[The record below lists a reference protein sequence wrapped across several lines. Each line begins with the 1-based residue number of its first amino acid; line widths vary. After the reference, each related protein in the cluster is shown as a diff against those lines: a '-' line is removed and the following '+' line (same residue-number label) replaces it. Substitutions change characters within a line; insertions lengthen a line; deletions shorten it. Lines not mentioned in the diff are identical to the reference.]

1 MLLRGLVRLLAVL
14 MLVSMA
20 WAAEAVGTWEGRSE
34 SGALIVLHLK
44 TEGAKLTGT
53 ASVNGNEQPIS
64 DGRVEKDKLTFS
76 IPSLYGNGTVAV
88 TGTLDGDEL
97 RLSLEAPVGVT
108 KASLKRQ

>member
-1 MLLRGLVRLLAVL
+1 MVFWGSVRLFAAL

-20 WAAEAVGTWEGRSE
+20 WAAEVAGTWKGQSE
-34 SGALIVLHLK
+34 SGVTIILNLK

-53 ASVNGNEQPIS
+53 ASLNGKEQPIS
-64 DGRVEKDKLTFS
+64 DGRIEKDKLSFS
-76 IPSLYGNGTVAV
+76 MPSLYGSSTIAV
-88 TGTLDGDEL
+88 TGKLEGDDL